1 MGYTKPVVC
10 EIAYHTYAINE
21 FGMATC
27 FLVLGSE
34 KALLIDAG
42 CGMYNMKELVDELT
56 DLPVELVLTHGHGD
70 HIGCAG
76 LFETVYCHPADQE
89 DVLHPDTG
97 MLGHYPEMM
106 AAFGSFDTYDIRKE
120 DIHFYGSITRV
131 LPVKEGDVFDLG
143 GRKLYVLETP
153 GHTPGSIVLIDPES
167 KILFSGDACNPNLG
181 VMSTSV
187 ETTLKGLRKIKAHE
201 ADFNRNYNG
210 HIGYGGTNVNIAMPE
225 NNLDDDIL
233 ICEHLLAG
241 DFDRY
246 GVIESG
252 DWGGRTVSHSDY
264 HGMRINFDPAR
275 LWEKDMEQAK

>member
-21 FGMATC
+21 FGMATS
-27 FLVLGSE
+27 FLVLGNK

-42 CGMYNMKELVDELT
+42 CGMYNIKEVVDGLT

-76 LFETVYCHPADQE
+76 LFETVYCHEADQQ
-89 DVLHPDTG
+89 DVLQPSVE
-97 MLGHYPEMM
+97 MLDRYPAMM
-106 AAFGSFDTYDIRKE
+106 AAFGSFDAYDIRPE
-120 DIHFYGSITRV
+120 DIHFYGSV
-131 LPVKEGDVFDLG
+131 KKLLPVKDGDVFELG

-167 KILFSGDACNPNLG
+167 RILFSGDACNPNLG
-181 VMSTSV
+181 LMSTSV
-187 ETTLKGLRKIKAHE
+187 ETTLKGLRKIKAHQ
-201 ADFNRNYNG
+201 ADFDRNFNG
-210 HIGYGGTNVNIAMPE
+210 HIGYGGSNINIAMPE

-241 DFDRY
+241 DFDQI
-246 GVIESG
+246 GEIASE
-252 DWGGRTVSHSDY
+252 DWGGKTICHAVY
-264 HGMRINFDPAR
+264 HGLRINYDPDR
-275 LWEKDMEQAK
+275 LWEKA